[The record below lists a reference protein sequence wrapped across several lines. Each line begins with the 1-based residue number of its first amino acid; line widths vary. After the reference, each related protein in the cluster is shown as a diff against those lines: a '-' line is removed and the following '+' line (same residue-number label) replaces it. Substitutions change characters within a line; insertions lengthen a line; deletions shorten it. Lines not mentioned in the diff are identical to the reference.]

1 MQMNSIIWVLKGQA
15 QTTLLQMMTSL
26 LVTQARAC
34 APHLPRRRPTCL
46 VPCPS
51 YLFKLDTSSQQSS
64 QGDVARSGANFILPK
79 VIKASGCFPRV
90 HFLKSGGLDA
100 HPAPSAPTEQLGGG
114 TPALA
119 GVPPHPGVSCIPGS
133 ISRTG
138 GPSLAHRGNN
148 VHLAPRPHAAGS
160 GMSRGQRLGC
170 HWGVPKTIFGFRDS
184 LEGGTDLRKATVL
197 TVMVYG
203 RRLTSTDGSCL
214 SLWSRVDSL
223 YFSQL

>member
-1 MQMNSIIWVLKGQA
+1 M
-15 QTTLLQMMTSL
+15 
-26 LVTQARAC
+26 
-34 APHLPRRRPTCL
+34 
-46 VPCPS
+46 
-51 YLFKLDTSSQQSS
+51 
-64 QGDVARSGANFILPK
+64 PK
-79 VIKASGCFPRV
+79 VIKANGVLLIRGIHGCFPRV

-100 HPAPSAPTEQLGGG
+100 HPAPSALTEQLGGG

-119 GVPPHPGVSCIPGS
+119 VVPPHPGVSHIPGS

-170 HWGVPKTIFGFRDS
+170 RWGVPKTIFGFRDS

-197 TVMVYG
+197 TVVVYG
-203 RRLTSTDGSCL
+203 RRLTSADGSCL
-214 SLWSRVDSL
+214 SPWSRVDSL
-223 YFSQL
+223 YFSQLSCVTVCTEHCQPRKLAQACPEFHWEPVTWRAGHLDG